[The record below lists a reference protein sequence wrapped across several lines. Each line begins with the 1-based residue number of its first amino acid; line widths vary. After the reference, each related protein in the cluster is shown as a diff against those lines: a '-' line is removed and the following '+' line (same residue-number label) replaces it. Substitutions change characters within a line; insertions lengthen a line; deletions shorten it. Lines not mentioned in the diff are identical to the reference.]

1 MTVPFSAR
9 FVGAIKN
16 ATLKAV
22 NAIHDF
28 EAAAGFTRVS
38 KTQLHGYT
46 NKAQPVVIPLDVAM
60 DLDQAAGHAPI
71 LTAYAGA
78 LGYVVV
84 PLHVGP
90 GDFGEDMSAFAI
102 ASGDVLATAMRILD
116 DGRIDLHEAHEIA
129 PKLMQ
134 GKQILERALAYI
146 HNVQTENQPRIVS
159 DREAG

>member
-9 FVGAIKN
+9 FVASIKN

-38 KTQLHGYT
+38 KTQVHAYV
-46 NKAQPVVIPLDVAM
+46 NKDSPLTVPLDVAI

-71 LTAYAGA
+71 LCAYAA
-78 LGYVVV
+78 TLGYVAV

-90 GDFGEDMSAFAI
+90 GDFGEDMSTFAV
-102 ASGDVLATAMRILD
+102 ASGDILATAMRILD
-116 DGRIDLHEAHEIA
+116 DGRIDPHEALEIA

-134 GKQILERALAYI
+134 GKQILERAIAYI
-146 HNVQTENQPRIVS
+146 HKVQTENRPRIVS
-159 DREAG
+159 EREAG